1 MFAKKYNFHLTY
13 LGTGCIFKFDE
24 QHPYGDEQ
32 TGFKESDL
40 PNFYGSSYS
49 TVKVRT
55 THTTGVLASLLQL
68 LVCWIFYCAGSSASG
83 GSSAAVLLAY
93 LVWVGRHLATS

>member
-1 MFAKKYNFHLTY
+1 MAMFAKKYNFHLTY

-49 TVKVRT
+49 TVKVHT
-55 THTTGVLASLLQL
+55 THTAVLACLPLLCW
-68 LVCWIFYCAGSSASG
+68 LVC
-83 GSSAAVLLAY
+83 
-93 LVWVGRHLATS
+93 H